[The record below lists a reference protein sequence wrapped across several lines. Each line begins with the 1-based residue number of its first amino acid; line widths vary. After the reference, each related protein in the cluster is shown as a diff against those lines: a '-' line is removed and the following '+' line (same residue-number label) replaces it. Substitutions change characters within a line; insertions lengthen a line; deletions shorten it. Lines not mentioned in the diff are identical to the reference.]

1 MQGEYDG
8 RERSSWKC
16 PTNEGHVGLSRLGV
30 SAIHLSQ
37 TRGFKL
43 VLRQVGLDT
52 RALSLSAP
60 AAGIEPATAQP
71 LRSYEA
77 SEASASVMRTDK
89 RTGSTCAPSD
99 AHPGTNVS
107 TAQLRVLKL
116 AFSAL

>member
-1 MQGEYDG
+1 MEMSDKRGSG
-8 RERSSWKC
+8 RPLSARSKC
-16 PTNEGHVGLSRLGV
+16 YTP
-30 SAIHLSQ
+30 
-37 TRGFKL
+37 
-43 VLRQVGLDT
+43 QVGLDT